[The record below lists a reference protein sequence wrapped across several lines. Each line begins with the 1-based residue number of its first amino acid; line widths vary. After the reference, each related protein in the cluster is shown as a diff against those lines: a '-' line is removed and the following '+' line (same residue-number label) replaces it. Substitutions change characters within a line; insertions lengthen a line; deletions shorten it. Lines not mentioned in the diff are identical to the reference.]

1 MTRRGWWCGVLGG
14 ALLLWPV
21 WGEAQQRPPRG
32 PDRARMEAEL
42 MQRFQALLEREL
54 DMDEAASE
62 ELAERSGSFMPRRRE
77 LARERRMLQREMGGE
92 ELLSEER
99 AREIRDDRARLAREE
114 AALLV
119 DEQASLL
126 EILSPPQVVRLYSL
140 RERLGRR
147 IRELGGRR
155 PGGGPGPGAGSAP
168 GPIRQQ

>member
-1 MTRRGWWCGVLGG
+1 
-14 ALLLWPV
+14 
-21 WGEAQQRPPRG
+21 
-32 PDRARMEAEL
+32 
-42 MQRFQALLEREL
+42 
-54 DMDEAASE
+54 
-62 ELAERSGSFMPRRRE
+62 
-77 LARERRMLQREMGGE
+77 MLQREMGGE

-99 AREIRDDRARLAREE
+99 AREILDDMARLAREE